1 MKICDNLLILHYDN
15 TTINLPNRLS
25 MINRQIWPDDVQPV
39 EDLEF
44 QPVEPIYTRVLTARI
59 ILSYIIFMGLAFI
72 ILAFEE
78 SYRWW
83 ILLGVEAILVIALVI
98 NLVLVH
104 KIYDF
109 KGYALRDKDIS
120 YRSGIFF
127 TSVKTVPFSK
137 IQQVSVRTNPIARMF
152 GLSYLDIVNGSQS
165 SVNQITIPGLTSDD
179 AERIKALLI
188 NALLINKDC
197 CDE

>member
-1 MKICDNLLILHYDN
+1 
-15 TTINLPNRLS
+15 
-25 MINRQIWPDDVQPV
+25 MINRQIWPGEVQPV

-44 QPVEPIYTRVLTARI
+44 QPVEPTYTRVLTARI

-83 ILLGVEAILVIALVI
+83 ILLGVEAVLVITLVI

-152 GLSYLDIVNGSQS
+152 CLSYLDIINGSQS

-188 NALLINKDC
+188 NKDC

>member
-1 MKICDNLLILHYDN
+1 
-15 TTINLPNRLS
+15 

-59 ILSYIIFMGLAFI
+59 ILSYIIFIGLAFI

-83 ILLGVEAILVIALVI
+83 ILLGVEATLVTALAI

-188 NALLINKDC
+188 NKDC

>member
-1 MKICDNLLILHYDN
+1 
-15 TTINLPNRLS
+15 

-39 EDLEF
+39 ENLEF

-59 ILSYIIFMGLAFI
+59 ILSYIIFIGLAFI

-83 ILLGVEAILVIALVI
+83 ILLGVEAILVITLVI

-188 NALLINKDC
+188 NKDC

>member
-39 EDLEF
+39 ENLEF

-59 ILSYIIFMGLAFI
+59 ILSYIIFIGLAFI

-188 NALLINKDC
+188 NKDC

>member
-83 ILLGVEAILVIALVI
+83 ILLGVEAILVMALVI

-188 NALLINKDC
+188 NKDC

>member
-1 MKICDNLLILHYDN
+1 
-15 TTINLPNRLS
+15 
-25 MINRQIWPDDVQPV
+25 MINRQIWPNDVQPV

-83 ILLGVEAILVIALVI
+83 ILLGVETILVIALVI

-188 NALLINKDC
+188 NKDC

>member
-1 MKICDNLLILHYDN
+1 MKICDNLLILQYDN

-83 ILLGVEAILVIALVI
+83 ILLGVETILVIALVI

-188 NALLINKDC
+188 NKDC

>member
-1 MKICDNLLILHYDN
+1 
-15 TTINLPNRLS
+15 
-25 MINRQIWPDDVQPV
+25 MINRQIWPYDVQPV

-59 ILSYIIFMGLAFI
+59 ILSYIIFIGLAFI

-83 ILLGVEAILVIALVI
+83 ILLGVETILVIALVI

-104 KIYDF
+104 KIYYF

-188 NALLINKDC
+188 NKDC

>member
-1 MKICDNLLILHYDN
+1 
-15 TTINLPNRLS
+15 

-59 ILSYIIFMGLAFI
+59 VLCYIIFMALAFI

-83 ILLGVEAILVIALVI
+83 ILLGVEAMLVIALVI

-127 TSVKTVPFSK
+127 TSVKTVPFNK

-188 NALLINKDC
+188 NKDF

>member
-44 QPVEPIYTRVLTARI
+44 QPVEPIYTRVLTTRI

-188 NALLINKDC
+188 NKDC

>member
-1 MKICDNLLILHYDN
+1 
-15 TTINLPNRLS
+15 
-25 MINRQIWPDDVQPV
+25 MINRQIWPDDVQLV

-59 ILSYIIFMGLAFI
+59 ILSYIVFMGLAFI

-83 ILLGVEAILVIALVI
+83 ILLGVEAVLVITLVI

-188 NALLINKDC
+188 NKDC

>member
-1 MKICDNLLILHYDN
+1 
-15 TTINLPNRLS
+15 

-83 ILLGVEAILVIALVI
+83 ILLGVETILVIALVI

-188 NALLINKDC
+188 NKDC

>member
-1 MKICDNLLILHYDN
+1 
-15 TTINLPNRLS
+15 

-59 ILSYIIFMGLAFI
+59 ILSYIIFMGFAFI

-83 ILLGVEAILVIALVI
+83 ILLGVETILVIALVI

-109 KGYALRDKDIS
+109 KGYALSDKDIS

-188 NALLINKDC
+188 NKDC

>member
-39 EDLEF
+39 ENLEF

-59 ILSYIIFMGLAFI
+59 ILSYIIFIGLAFI

-127 TSVKTVPFSK
+127 SSVKTVPFSK

-188 NALLINKDC
+188 NKDC